1 MIVAT
6 CAAMRAFVHDSQRGT
21 VVTLAPQDAQK

>member
-6 CAAMRAFVHDSQRGT
+6 CAAMRAFVHDPQRGT
-21 VVTLAPQDAQK
+21 IAPPSLENAQK